1 MKKWSFRSDMLF
13 HYING
18 CSERT
23 FQDAED
29 RLNLLEEKF
38 SSVLDDLKNL
48 KKCYNGDENAIIE
61 PINYGEYIQEII
73 DKLEK
78 S

>member
-1 MKKWSFRSDMLF
+1 MKKWRFRSDMLF
-13 HYING
+13 QYING

-29 RLNLLEEKF
+29 RLNFLEEK
-38 SSVLDDLKNL
+38 LLNIEEDLKNL
-48 KKCYNGDENAIIE
+48 KSCYNGEENMKSLSFE
-61 PINYGEYIQEII
+61 EYIQKII
-73 DKLEK
+73 DNLKIV